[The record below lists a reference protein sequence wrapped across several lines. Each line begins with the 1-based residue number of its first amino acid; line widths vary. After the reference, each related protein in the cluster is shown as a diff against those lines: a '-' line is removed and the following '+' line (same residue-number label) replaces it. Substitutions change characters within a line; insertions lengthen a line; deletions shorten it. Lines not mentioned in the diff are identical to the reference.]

1 MNLSPVGQPSLE
13 PAMKHNAVMG
23 HRMVTEMVL
32 LGGDVAEPVRA
43 ELRYHRKDPL
53 AVEMRLSI
61 GKSPVVSWVFG
72 RDLLIEGLRR
82 PSGVGDVRFYPVHE
96 SVLVELRSCT
106 GKAVLLSYLPDMA
119 DFVAH
124 IVAAVPVGT
133 EVGREDVERE
143 LLELGQP

>member
-1 MNLSPVGQPSLE
+1 MKLSPLGQPSLE

-61 GKSPVVSWVFG
+61 GKSPAVSWVFG

>member
-1 MNLSPVGQPSLE
+1 MNLSPLGQPSLE

-61 GKSPVVSWVFG
+61 GKSPAVSWVFG

>member
-1 MNLSPVGQPSLE
+1 
-13 PAMKHNAVMG
+13 MKHNAVMG

-61 GKSPVVSWVFG
+61 GKSPAVSWVFG

-82 PSGVGDVRFYPVHE
+82 PSGVGDVRLYPVNE
-96 SVLVELRSCT
+96 SVIIELRST
-106 GKAVLLSYLPDMA
+106 SGRAVLLSYLPDLA
-119 DFVAH
+119 DFVEH
-124 IVAAVPVGT
+124 IVSVVPVGG
-133 EVGREDVERE
+133 EIAHDDVERE

>member
-1 MNLSPVGQPSLE
+1 MKLSPLGQPSLE

-61 GKSPVVSWVFG
+61 GKSPAVSWVFG
-72 RDLLIEGLRR
+72 RDLLIEGLRM

-143 LLELGQP
+143 LLELGQT

>member
-1 MNLSPVGQPSLE
+1 
-13 PAMKHNAVMG
+13 MKHNAVMG

-32 LGGDVAEPVRA
+32 LGGDVPEPVRA

-61 GKSPVVSWVFG
+61 GKSPAVSWVFG

>member
-1 MNLSPVGQPSLE
+1 MKLSPLGQPSLE

-61 GKSPVVSWVFG
+61 GKSPAVSWVFG

-96 SVLVELRSCT
+96 SVIIELRSCT